1 MIKTIK
7 KIDLN
12 GNETWQEVMQCN
24 RCKKILEP
32 TNWVY
37 EIEWTAWHPVKM
49 QPGHAYGFSQGSN
62 SIKHIC
68 EKCHEDV
75 ESFLNG
81 KPLKNNI
88 HASLEDESTETL
100 QKMRNSYMCGVGTA
114 KVIDIILKARGV
126 E

>member
-7 KIDLN
+7 KIDLQ
-12 GNETWQEVMQCN
+12 GNETWQEVIVCN
-24 RCKKILEP
+24 RCKKTLEP

-37 EIEWTAWHPVKM
+37 EIKWTAWHPVKM
-49 QPGHAYGFSQGSN
+49 QPGHAYGFSQSSN
-62 SIKHIC
+62 PTKHIC

-75 ESFLNG
+75 ENFLND

-100 QKMRNSYMCGVGTA
+100 QKMRNNYMCGVETA
-114 KVIDIILKARGV
+114 KVIDIILTARGV